1 MPRFPKSQTTTTVS
15 CFNQFPGQRAKH
27 WPKRATQKKIKKRPT
42 VTYEIAKLPAWNPLV
57 VMMPFLTKVIKKEAN
72 WNGKITLV
80 SSAGTDPSL
89 GALGVD
95 TRVFVSDQG
104 GLKEWP
110 NTKKTYTETFYM
122 FQLTWTPQI
131 IRKSFKRI
139 LSVSMA

>member
-1 MPRFPKSQTTTTVS
+1 
-15 CFNQFPGQRAKH
+15 
-27 WPKRATQKKIKKRPT
+27 
-42 VTYEIAKLPAWNPLV
+42 
-57 VMMPFLTKVIKKEAN
+57 MMPFLTKVIKKEAN

-95 TRVFVSDQG
+95 TRVFVSEQG
-104 GLKEWP
+104 GLKEWL
-110 NTKKTYTETFYM
+110 NTKKNTETFYM

-139 LSVSMA
+139 LSVPMA